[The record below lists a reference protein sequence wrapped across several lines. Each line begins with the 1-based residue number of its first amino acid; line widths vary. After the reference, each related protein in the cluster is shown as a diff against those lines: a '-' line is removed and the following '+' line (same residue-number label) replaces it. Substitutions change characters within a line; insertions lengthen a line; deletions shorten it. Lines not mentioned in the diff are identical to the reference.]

1 VITLALKRVGF
12 IGLGAMGFPMA
23 QNLIKRGYELHIS
36 ANRNR
41 GPVERLTQAGAV
53 EHASITD
60 VAQSS
65 DVLITILPTDKEMEA
80 VLLSQETLEALKP
93 GTMLIEMTSGS
104 PAMMKRIGEAYR
116 LKGVLVLDGP
126 VSGGTV
132 GAEQGTLTVMAGGD
146 VDALEQAR
154 PILDVMAKNIFHV
167 GAIGAG
173 KAIKAINQMM
183 AGIHMI
189 ALTEAAALAEKLEI
203 DSNVLKSVIGSSS
216 GSSWMLMNK
225 LDGVTNRNFIPGFKL
240 SLMRKDI
247 QIAASEATGLD
258 LALTEK
264 ALALFQKSESQY
276 GDQDFSAVGKS
287 LLS

>member
-1 VITLALKRVGF
+1 MIILALKRVGF

-23 QNLIKRGYELHIS
+23 QNLIRHGYELHIS

-41 GPVERLTQAGAV
+41 EPVERLTQAGAV
-53 EHASITD
+53 EHSSIID
-60 VAQSS
+60 VITSC

-80 VLLSQETLEALKP
+80 VLLTKEALNALTP

-104 PAMMKRIGEAYR
+104 PALMKKIGDTYKE
-116 LKGVLVLDGP
+116 KGVLVLDGP

-132 GAEQGTLTVMAGGD
+132 GAEQGTLTVMAGGEAE
-146 VDALEQAR
+146 ALEQAR
-154 PILDVMAKNIFHV
+154 PILDAMSKNIFHV

-173 KAIKAINQMM
+173 KAMKAINQMM

-203 DSNVLKSVIGSSS
+203 DSEVLKSVIGSSS

-225 LDGVTNRNFIPGFKL
+225 LDGLTKRNFNPGFKL
-240 SLMRKDI
+240 SLMKKDI
-247 QIAASEATGLD
+247 QIAASEAAGLE

-264 ALALFQKSESQY
+264 ALALFQRSESQY